1 VFASFYNLKDPTFNL
16 RNVMPSFSTLADH
29 CDGKT
34 LIRLLALLLAFAVAP
49 PVLLA
54 QVPAPTG
61 AWLIRT
67 DVQLVTT
74 PGVFFLTIF
83 HQGGTLTQDIRGESA
98 Y

>member
-1 VFASFYNLKDPTFNL
+1 
-16 RNVMPSFSTLADH
+16 MPSFSTLADH